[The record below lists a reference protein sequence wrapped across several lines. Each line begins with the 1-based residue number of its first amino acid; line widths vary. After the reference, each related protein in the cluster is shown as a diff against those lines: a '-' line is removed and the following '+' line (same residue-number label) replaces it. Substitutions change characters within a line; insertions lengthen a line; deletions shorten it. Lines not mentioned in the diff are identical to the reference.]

1 MDRLRSDINPRH
13 LGPVPSGGKH
23 LLQGRDLM
31 SEDQQDPKP
40 APAGALSL
48 RQRLIAMSIAT
59 LAGIGMSYVVWQ
71 FIGDRPGDEV
81 VVQHTGVAAVG
92 GPFALI
98 NHDGDSVTQQD
109 FAGQYMLIYFGY
121 TWCPDVCPLA
131 LQFMGDALTR
141 LGPGAAQIQPLF
153 ITIDPERDTP
163 EVIRQ
168 YLASFQRGIAGQP
181 ELIGLTGSPESIEA
195 VAAAYKM
202 YFRKTEPLDADNPMS
217 YGLDHMNI
225 FYLMGPDGAYVAHFM
240 SPTSPT
246 DVAEVIASHL
256 Q

>member
-1 MDRLRSDINPRH
+1 
-13 LGPVPSGGKH
+13 
-23 LLQGRDLM
+23 M

-40 APAGALSL
+40 AQAGTLTL
-48 RQRLIAMSIAT
+48 RQRLIAMSLAT
-59 LAGIGMSYVVWQ
+59 VAGIGMSFVVWQ
-71 FIGDRPGDEV
+71 FIGDKTPDEI
-81 VVQHTGVAAVG
+81 VVQQTGIAAVG

-98 NHDGDSVTQQD
+98 NHDGNPVTQED

-131 LQFMGDALTR
+131 LQFMSNALSR
-141 LGPGAAQIQPLF
+141 LGPEASQIQPLL

-163 EVIRQ
+163 EVMRQ
-168 YLASFQRGIAGQP
+168 YITSFQHGIAGQP
-181 ELIGLTGSPESIEA
+181 ELVGLTGSLENIEA

-202 YFRKTEPLDADNPMS
+202 YFRKTEPLDAENPMS

-225 FYLMGPDGAYVAHFM
+225 FYFMGPDGAYVAHFM
-240 SPTSPT
+240 SPTSPK